1 MLGSGKT
8 LSCKTH
14 YIVITEQNVESIA
27 IEGEWTQK
35 FVKRASVQFLTF
47 SDIFKVF

>member
-8 LSCKTH
+8 LPFETH

-27 IEGEWTQK
+27 IEGEQALTV
-35 FVKRASVQFLTF
+35 VKKELV
-47 SDIFKVF
+47 